1 MISMRNDLRLGT
13 DGNIEQLSKN
23 DKGIPELLD
32 EGTKKNGNHYEVP
45 LPFKQKGIKIP
56 TNKFP
61 KYPKYKDLRRMH
73 QLTRRFKKRAR
84 FLRTTNACSKWNF
97 KKGNFTL
104 N

>member
-1 MISMRNDLRLGT
+1 MISMRNDFRLGT

-23 DKGIPELLD
+23 GKGIPELLD

-73 QLTRRFKKRAR
+73 QLTRRFKKESS
-84 FLRTTNACSKWNF
+84 FF
-97 KKGNFTL
+97 KDYQCLQQMEFQER
-104 N
+104 